1 MLAAVVVLAAEI
13 AMTQTEGIM
22 EDVIAQI
29 SAQIILIE
37 MLNLNLKESQTEG
50 TTRKNHVIP
59 IIDQIAAVNLNR
71 TIIIIISEEREEAI
85 ITLTNAVI
93 RDDYYSDMTTLGN
106 ESHLAFR

>member
-1 MLAAVVVLAAEI
+1 MLAAVVVLAVEI

-59 IIDQIAAVNLNR
+59 IIDQIAAINLNR

-85 ITLTNAVI
+85 ITLTNAVT
-93 RDDYYSDMTTLGN
+93 RDDYYSD
-106 ESHLAFR
+106 R